1 MHKSSL
7 PVLIIP
13 VFNGG
18 NDFKRCLASLKN
30 STNSFAKIFISINGS
45 NSSKDE
51 ATIIDSGILRAS
63 PTILKTNVNLPPVH
77 HITWITGQ
85 IKSKISK
92 NQRVF
97 LLCHDDELNFQH
109 YEKWLSLFSARKE
122 NMAWIG
128 SYRVIDMSLKES
140 MISALPNSATD
151 TPLSCKEWL
160 VYNFQQTAGHVF
172 TNASGIC
179 VPFFVLRDVAKFW
192 RLTQAKVG
200 GRFEYMM
207 LSHRSIN
214 GISCFP
220 EPIVTIHESLG
231 QGGRN
236 RSYENLLRD
245 ELRYTIWLILNAT
258 TIDELIYIL
267 KSPCGLLAFRNNL
280 TTLFKVEIKKIL
292 NQCRLKVNGRGKD

>member
-1 MHKSSL
+1 MNKSNL
-7 PVLIIP
+7 PALIIP

-30 STNSFAKIFISINGS
+30 GIDFFSKIFISINGS
-45 NSSKDE
+45 SPSKDE
-51 ATIIDSGILRAS
+51 ATIIESEILRAS
-63 PTILKTNVNLPPVH
+63 PIILKTNVDLPPVH
-77 HITWITGQ
+77 HIIWITRH
-85 IKSKISK
+85 IKSEISK

-109 YEKWLSLFSARKE
+109 YKEWLSLFSTKKE
-122 NMAWIG
+122 NVAWIG
-128 SYRVIDMSLKES
+128 SYRVIDMSLKENL
-140 MISALPNSATD
+140 ISALPSSATD

-160 VYNFQQTAGHVF
+160 VYNSQQTAGYVF

-179 VPFFVLRDVAKFW
+179 VPFFVLRDVAEFW
-192 RLTQAKVG
+192 RLTQARVG

-220 EPIVTIHESLG
+220 KSIVTIHQSLG

-258 TIDELIYIL
+258 IIDELIYIL
-267 KSPCGLLAFRNNL
+267 KSPWGLLAFKNNL

-292 NQCRLKVNGRGKD
+292 NQCKLKVHRRGKD